1 MPVRLTAMMRSH
13 SRCSKSRKLAPPLT
27 PALSSSTSS
36 RPYSRTTAAT
46 AASTAGRSRTSSA
59 IAIARPPAVR
69 MRAAAV
75 SAAAA
80 SMSAQTTP
88 APSRARPSA
97 PAPPIPP
104 PAPATSATFP
114 STRPIAILPVFS
126 SGTIAQPRSAC
137 RRPLLPFILVKMGCL
152 TYRLCVI
159 SLGQVKEAPMTHIH
173 VIHENAAWLE
183 PLSAAL
189 DRRALPW
196 REWFLDRGVF
206 DLSRPPPEGVFYNR
220 MSASSHTRDHR
231 YAAELTASV
240 LAWLTRWGRRVVNG
254 PTALDLE
261 ISKTRQYAALEAAGI
276 RTPKTVLVAGKDH
289 LVAATRRHFDGG
301 PVILK
306 PNRGG
311 KGLGVRLFQGVAAL
325 ADYLDGPEYEPPVD
339 GLHLLQQYVRAPVIG
354 PSGPLITRAEFIG
367 GRFLYGVEVD
377 TSDGFELCP
386 ADQCAIDDAF
396 CPAGEEPR
404 AKFTIIADI
413 DPGLKRRYEAFLA
426 ANDIEVAGIE
436 FIRDADGTVYT
447 YDVNTN
453 TNYNP
458 EAEARAGR
466 SALTAL
472 AGFLGAELA
481 ALPEHQAAAE

>member
-1 MPVRLTAMMRSH
+1 MCRFERL
-13 SRCSKSRKLAPPLT
+13 PP
-27 PALSSSTSS
+27 
-36 RPYSRTTAAT
+36 REE
-46 AASTAGRSRTSSA
+46 
-59 IAIARPPAVR
+59 
-69 MRAAAV
+69 
-75 SAAAA
+75 A
-80 SMSAQTTP
+80 SMQ
-88 APSRARPSA
+88 
-97 PAPPIPP
+97 
-104 PAPATSATFP
+104 
-114 STRPIAILPVFS
+114 
-126 SGTIAQPRSAC
+126 
-137 RRPLLPFILVKMGCL
+137 
-152 TYRLCVI
+152 
-159 SLGQVKEAPMTHIH
+159 IH

-183 PLSAAL
+183 PLARAL
-189 DRRALPW
+189 DAEGLPW

-206 DLSRPPPEGVFYNR
+206 DLSAPPPAGIFYNR

-240 LAWLTRWGRRVVNG
+240 LAWLAGHGRRIVNG
-254 PTALDLE
+254 PRALDLE

-276 RTPKTVLVAGKDH
+276 RTPRTVLVAGIS
-289 LVAATRRHFDGG
+289 LVVDAARRHFAGE

-354 PSGPLITRAEFIG
+354 PSGPLITRAEFVG

-386 ADQCAIDDAF
+386 ADVCAVDDAF
-396 CPAGEEPR
+396 CPAGDQPR
-404 AKFTIIADI
+404 ARFTIIDDI
-413 DPGLKRRYEAFLA
+413 NAALKRRYGAFLA

-436 FIRDADGTVYT
+436 FIADRDGTAYT

-458 EAEARAGR
+458 EAESRAGR
-466 SALTAL
+466 SAMTAL
-472 AGFLGAELA
+472 ARFLGGELA
-481 ALPEHQAAAE
+481 RLHPARPGFS